1 MTNRSLTITILIVG
15 VLNACAILGGFYLLH
30 LTVEKKILPSSS
42 TSVSHDNVVP
52 LSNGRFAVVQS
63 YRISVYRV
71 DEQNRISRLNE
82 VDTSEQTL
90 QPVERPNYHRRSYTT
105 H

>member
-1 MTNRSLTITILIVG
+1 MP
-15 VLNACAILGGFYLLH
+15 
-30 LTVEKKILPSSS
+30 LP
-42 TSVSHDNVVP
+42 
-52 LSNGRFAVVQS
+52 NGRFAVVQS

-82 VDTSEQTL
+82 VNTLEQTL

-105 H
+105 Q